1 MLCVRRQNAAGFLAL
16 ALTDAVAAGCLKL
29 PTTAAASAAAARAH
43 FTAALQGA
51 PSASLP
57 IHGGRGDTASLLAV
71 AGAPQG
77 AAAAAWEV
85 SCLTMALPDR
95 AVVPEGAL
103 ADVSV
108 ADLLSA
114 LREDGFL
121 LGDLH
126 VLSVTQVRVAL
137 CVFVGPPERTQ
148 ICPPPPQ

>member
-1 MLCVRRQNAAGFLAL
+1 MLCVRRQNAAGFLAS
-16 ALTDAVAAGCLKL
+16 ALTDAVAAGALTL
-29 PTTAAASAAAARAH
+29 PTTAAASAAAARTH
-43 FTAALQGA
+43 FAAALQGA
-51 PSASLP
+51 PTASLP
-57 IHGGRGDTASLLAV
+57 VHGGCGDTASLLAA

-95 AVVPEGAL
+95 AVVPEGAPT
-103 ADVSV
+103 DVSV

-126 VLSVTQVRVAL
+126 VLSVTQVWWPRLNASQPV
-137 CVFVGPPERTQ
+137 PPR
-148 ICPPPPQ
+148 